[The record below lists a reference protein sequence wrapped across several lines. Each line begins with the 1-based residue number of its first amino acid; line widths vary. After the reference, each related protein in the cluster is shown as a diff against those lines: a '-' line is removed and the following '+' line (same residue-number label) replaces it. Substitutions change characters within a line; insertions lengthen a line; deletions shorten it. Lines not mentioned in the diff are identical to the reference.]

1 MPIRL
6 PEPADTSSMVVAGAR
21 FPASEV
27 LYPPI
32 EPFDRGMLDVG
43 DGQLLYYEQSGNRRG
58 KPAVFVHGG
67 PGGGGGTDRRRFFDP
82 DRYRIICYDQRQ
94 CGASTPHASTSG
106 ADLSVNTTWHL
117 VADLERLRTH
127 LGLDRWL
134 VFGGSWGS
142 ALALAYAETHPER
155 VSQLVLRGIF
165 TLRRDELDWYY
176 NDGAGRI
183 APEWWGVF
191 CEPLRRAGHD
201 FSEDNI
207 CAYRRLLHD
216 DDPEVSLAAGLAWTR
231 WEAATSTLLYS
242 PAHVASMSDPAF
254 ALAFARIENHFFVH
268 GGWFTEGQ
276 LINDAHRLRDIPAV
290 IVQGR
295 YDLPCPAATAF
306 DLHRAWPEAELRMV
320 LAGHSATEPNIA
332 RELVAATDAF
342 AGVAAP
348 DQSR

>member
-1 MPIRL
+1 MAPQL
-6 PEPADTSSMVVAGAR
+6 PWPGDLSSMVVAGAQ
-21 FPASEV
+21 FPV
-27 LYPPI
+27 VDPLYPPI
-32 EPFDRGMLDVG
+32 EPYDAGMLDVG
-43 DGQLLYYEQSGNRRG
+43 DGQLIHYEQCGNPAG

-82 DRYRIICYDQRQ
+82 SRYRIVCYDQRQ
-94 CGASTPHASTSG
+94 CGASTPHAAT
-106 ADLSVNTTWHL
+106 ADADITVNTTWHL
-117 VADLERLRTH
+117 VADLERLRVH

-155 VSQLVLRGIF
+155 VSELVLRGIF
-165 TLRRDELDWYY
+165 TLRRSELDWYY

-183 APEWWGVF
+183 APEWWDVF
-191 CEPLRRAGHD
+191 CEPLRRADHD

-207 CAYRRLLHD
+207 CAYRRLLWD
-216 DDPEVSLAAGLAWTR
+216 DDPEVARAAGLAWTR

-242 PAHVASMSDPAF
+242 AEHVESMSDPDF
-254 ALAFARIENHFFVH
+254 ALAFARIENHYFVH

-276 LINDAHRLRDIPAV
+276 LIADAHQVRDIPAV

-295 YDLPCPAATAF
+295 YDLPCPAATAV
-306 DLHRAWPEAELRMV
+306 DLHRAWPEADLRMV
-320 LAGHSATEPNIA
+320 LAGHSAFEPNIA

-342 AGVAAP
+342 ARTPASG
-348 DQSR
+348 QSR